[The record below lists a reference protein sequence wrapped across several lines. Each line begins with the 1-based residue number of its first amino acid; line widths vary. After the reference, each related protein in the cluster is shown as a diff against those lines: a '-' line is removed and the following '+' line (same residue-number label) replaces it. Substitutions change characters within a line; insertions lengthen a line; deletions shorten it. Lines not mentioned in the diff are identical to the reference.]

1 MAETGVLETASGGLH
16 FSKMHGL
23 GNDFMVLDLISQDA
37 RLDSAT
43 IQQLANRH
51 TGIGF
56 DQLLTVEPPSDP
68 DCDFLFRIYN
78 ADGSQAEHCGNGARC
93 LTRFILDRGLSYS
106 KTLRLQLAKTQLEAT
121 LLDDGLIGINMGPPE
136 LRPAHI
142 PFAATAQSS
151 RYTLSVDSEQL
162 DITALSMGNP
172 HAVLLV
178 DDVDSAPVA
187 ELGPQIEAHQRFPQR
202 VNVGFLQVL
211 DPQHVKL
218 RVYERG
224 AGETMACGT
233 GACAAVVAG
242 RLRELLAERVSV
254 ELIGGTLHI
263 EWAGG
268 DNPVIMTGPATT
280 VYHGQLTL

>member
-1 MAETGVLETASGGLH
+1 MAETGVAETDSGGLH

-37 RLDSAT
+37 KLDSAT
-43 IQQLANRH
+43 IRQLANRH

-56 DQLLTVEPPSDP
+56 DQLLTVEPPDDP
-68 DCDFLFRIYN
+68 DCDFRFRIYN
-78 ADGSQAEHCGNGARC
+78 ADGSEAEHCGNGARC
-93 LTRFILDRGLSYS
+93 LTRFIFDRGLSYS
-106 KTLRLQLAKTQLEAT
+106 KALRLQLTNTQLEAT
-121 LLDDGLIGINMGPPE
+121 LLDDGLIAINMGPPE
-136 LRPAHI
+136 LRPAQV

-151 RYTLSVDSEQL
+151 RYTLSVDSERL
-162 DITALSMGNP
+162 DITVLSMGNP

-178 DDVDSAPVA
+178 DDVDLAPVA
-187 ELGPQIEAHQRFPQR
+187 DLGPQIEAHQRFPQR

-211 DPQHVKL
+211 DPQHIKL

-224 AGETMACGT
+224 VGETMACGT

-280 VYHGQLTL
+280 VYHGQLAL